1 MDDLQYPSTLPGS
14 PPYANGQIAGHI
26 PRGVADYFWNDAT
39 QRRQLEVR
47 LLNEFR
53 RWGYTD
59 LIPPTIEYADTLKA
73 RANADLQTKIY
84 SFLDHDGK
92 TLALRPDM
100 TISAARLVGTRL
112 HDAPMP
118 QRFCYVGAVFRH
130 TEPQAGQQREYWQAG
145 VELIGANSPEADA
158 EVLALTATAFQSG
171 GVADFFLVV
180 GQMHFFFGLLDELR
194 LTPPHQAQLLQAIER
209 KSEPELAE
217 FLQNAPLES
226 AARRAVERLLELHGA
241 DPLHVIDQARTLSLN
256 AAMHESLD
264 NLQAIYQVL
273 DAYGVA
279 DRIHLDLTEI
289 RDLGYYTG
297 ITFQAFTPELGFPIA
312 GGGRYD
318 NLIGTFG
325 APKPAVGVAVGIDRL
340 LLAQRLQ
347 KSATA
352 AENRPPR
359 LLVAANHNPAC
370 YQIIQEW
377 RAQGAI
383 VIIDVNGR
391 TGAELIEAARAQ
403 GANLALSWTGRGF
416 DVYDVG
422 QPSAPTHHVT
432 GDDKHMI
439 EKLIQSPNEGI
450 YE

>member
-1 MDDLQYPSTLPGS
+1 MDDLQYAISLPTSPSHVD
-14 PPYANGQIAGHI
+14 GQVVGHI
-26 PRGVADYFWNDAT
+26 PRGVADYFWEDAAE
-39 QRRQLEVR
+39 RRQLEVQLLQAFR
-47 LLNEFR
+47 L
-53 RWGYTD
+53 WGYTD

-130 TEPQAGQQREYWQAG
+130 AEPQAGQQREYWQAG

-158 EVLALTATAFQSG
+158 EVLALTAKAFQTG
-171 GVADFFLVV
+171 GVSNFYLVV
-180 GQMHFFFGLLDELR
+180 GQMHFFFGLLAELQ
-194 LTPPHQAQLLQAIER
+194 LTPQHQAQLLQAIDR
-209 KSEPELAE
+209 KSEPELDE
-217 FLQNAPLES
+217 FLQNAPLAS
-226 AARRAVERLLELHGA
+226 TARRAVERLLELHGA
-241 DPLHVIDQARTLSLN
+241 NPLRVLEQARTLALN
-256 AAMHESLD
+256 SAMHESLD
-264 NLQAIYQVL
+264 NLEAIYQVL

-297 ITFQAFTPELGFPIA
+297 ITFQAFTPELGFAIA

-340 LLAQRLQ
+340 LLARRLQ
-347 KSATA
+347 QHVETA
-352 AENRPPR
+352 ADAPPR
-359 LLVAANHNPAC
+359 VLVAANHNPAC
-370 YQIIQEW
+370 YQIIQAW
-377 RAQGAI
+377 RAQGAV
-383 VIIDVNGR
+383 VIIDVNGNSQER
-391 TGAELIEAARAQ
+391 TGAEFVEAARAQ
-403 GANLALSWTGRGF
+403 HAKLALSWTGNGF
-416 DVYDVG
+416 DVYDVR
-422 QPSAPTHHVT
+422 QPSAELATYIAASDET
-432 GDDKHMI
+432 LLAQ
-439 EKLIQSPNEGI
+439 LIQSSE
-450 YE
+450 